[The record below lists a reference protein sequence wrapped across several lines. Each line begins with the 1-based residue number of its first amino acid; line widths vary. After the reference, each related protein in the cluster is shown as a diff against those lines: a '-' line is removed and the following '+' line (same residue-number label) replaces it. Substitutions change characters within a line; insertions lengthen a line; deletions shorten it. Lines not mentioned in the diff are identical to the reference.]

1 MIGVHTVMSFV
12 LYYTVDIGPEKNE
25 MLTVSRGF
33 VEPTFPYIE
42 MVNRSSKNMSGSNG
56 DMATT
61 LFETINSV

>member
-42 MVNRSSKNMSGSNG
+42 MVTGVQKHVWKQLGYGNH
-56 DMATT
+56 
-61 LFETINSV
+61 II